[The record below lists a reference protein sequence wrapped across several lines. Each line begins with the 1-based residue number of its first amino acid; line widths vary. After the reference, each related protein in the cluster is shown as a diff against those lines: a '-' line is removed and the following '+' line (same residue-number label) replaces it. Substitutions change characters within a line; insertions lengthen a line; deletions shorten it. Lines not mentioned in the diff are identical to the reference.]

1 MNDLISIILPVYNG
15 ETYLEDSIKSILNQ
29 TYQNF
34 ELIIINDGSTDSSH
48 LIIEKFLKSNKIIYR
63 SRKNK
68 GLVKTLNEGIK
79 LSSGNYIARMDQD
92 DISYTETD
100 RGTSNGRTSIQI

>member
-1 MNDLISIILPVYNG
+1 MNEYTLCIILPVYNG

-48 LIIEKFLKSNKIIYR
+48 LIIEKFLK
-63 SRKNK
+63 
-68 GLVKTLNEGIK
+68 
-79 LSSGNYIARMDQD
+79 
-92 DISYTETD
+92 
-100 RGTSNGRTSIQI
+100 